1 MKPNPFDHKIKESL
15 SNRTI
20 QPSSQAWDRLD
31 AMLTL
36 QEKPK
41 EKPWKIYFSIA
52 ASVVAIA
59 VVLLVQNQGQIDQ
72 DTLTPKENPVV
83 IQNEEV
89 KEIQETLETKPNANF
104 PSPTVT
110 NSPKEHFS
118 NQSDLKNTVV
128 QKSQESVSKS
138 EIQEIKAL
146 TSEQLKRAQLLLASI
161 EHDSNVENVKTVQIT
176 KNTNIAV
183 NGSDLLENVEE
194 EMNQTY
200 REKMVKKVNKNLNS
214 IRDTWVNRNLE

>member
-1 MKPNPFDHKIKESL
+1 MKPNSFDHKIKESL

-41 EKPWKIYFSIA
+41 GKPWKIYFSIA

-104 PSPTVT
+104 PLPTVT

-128 QKSQESVSKS
+128 QKSQESVSNS
-138 EIQEIKAL
+138 EIQETKAL
-146 TSEQLKRAQLLLASI
+146 SSEQLKRAQLLLASI
-161 EHDSNVENVKTVQIT
+161 EHDSNVENVKTVHIT